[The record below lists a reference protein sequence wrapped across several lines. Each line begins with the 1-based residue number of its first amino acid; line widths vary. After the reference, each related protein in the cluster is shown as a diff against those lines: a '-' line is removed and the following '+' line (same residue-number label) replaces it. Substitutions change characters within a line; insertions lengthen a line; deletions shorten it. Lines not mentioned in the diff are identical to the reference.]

1 MKKTIIL
8 GVIFLSG
15 CAGRMSP
22 EASAA
27 LMQWGQNMQQMGQ
40 PRALVSPPTQTQC
53 WRSGIFVNCNQY

>member
-27 LMQWGQNMQQMGQ
+27 LMQWGSNMQQISQ
-40 PRALVSPPTQTQC
+40 PRALVSPPTQIRCYQQ
-53 WRSGIFVNCNQY
+53 GIYTFCN